1 MRSHSAVHGGGRR
14 GAVDSREGEDAGHHG
29 GGQGHE
35 AQIGR
40 LQQGDEC
47 QRQQVCVSFLCY
59 IRFRLQETFL
69 KSCSDL
75 LLIPYQTFCLILVT
89 VP

>member
-1 MRSHSAVHGGGRR
+1 MPAP
-14 GAVDSREGEDAGHHG
+14 AGS
-29 GGQGHE
+29 
-35 AQIGR
+35 
-40 LQQGDEC
+40 
-47 QRQQVCVSFLCY
+47 VSFLCY